1 MEFTYDDT
9 QTIRV
14 SELKLLTLDEAQKII
29 AQVNNP
35 TQALEMAKIHS
46 DEAIDWVL
54 SVITECNRI
63 HNNLKGEHNDQ
74 TS

>member
-35 TQALEMAKIHS
+35 TQALEMANIHS
-46 DEAIDWVL
+46 QEASDWVL
-54 SVITECNRI
+54 EVIKACNAV
-63 HNNLKGEHNDQ
+63 HANLKASQNG
-74 TS
+74 

>member
-14 SELKLLTLDEAQKII
+14 SELKLLTLKEAQLII

-35 TQALEMAKIHS
+35 TQALEMAKVHS
-46 DEAIDWVL
+46 QEATDWVL
-54 SVITECNRI
+54 NVIKECNKI
-63 HNNLKGEHNDQ
+63 HSKLKGE
-74 TS
+74 SYG

>member
-1 MEFTYDDT
+1 MVFTYDDT

-35 TQALEMAKIHS
+35 SQAFEMAKIHS
-46 DEAIDWVL
+46 NEATEWVL
-54 SVITECNRI
+54 SVIKECNKI
-63 HNNLKGEHNDQ
+63 HNNLKGSKDD
-74 TS
+74 

>member
-14 SELKLLTLDEAQKII
+14 AELKLLSLEEAQRII

-35 TQALEMAKIHS
+35 SQALEMAKIHS
-46 DEAIDWVL
+46 DEATQWVIK
-54 SVITECNRI
+54 VIEACNAI
-63 HNNLKGEHNDQ
+63 HNTKGK
-74 TS
+74 

>member
-35 TQALEMAKIHS
+35 TQAFEMAKIHS
-46 DEAIDWVL
+46 QEAVDWFLNV
-54 SVITECNRI
+54 VKACNEI
-63 HNNLKGEHNDQ
+63 HAKLKEKSNG
-74 TS
+74 

>member
-14 SELKLLTLDEAQKII
+14 AELKLLSLEEAQRII

-35 TQALEMAKIHS
+35 SQALEMAKIHS
-46 DEAIDWVL
+46 DEASQWVI
-54 SVITECNRI
+54 SVIEACNAI
-63 HNNLKGEHNDQ
+63 HNKKGN
-74 TS
+74 

>member
-29 AQVNNP
+29 AQVNSP

-46 DEAIDWVL
+46 AEAVDWVAE
-54 SVITECNRI
+54 VIKHCNAI
-63 HNNLKGEHNDQ
+63 HSNLGGQ
-74 TS
+74 S

>member
-9 QTIRV
+9 QTIRI
-14 SELKLLTLDEAQKII
+14 SELKLLTLDEAQEII

-46 DEAIDWVL
+46 QEAVDWVIN
-54 SVITECNRI
+54 VIQACNVI
-63 HNNLKGEHNDQ
+63 HANLKASQNG
-74 TS
+74 

>member
-14 SELKLLTLDEAQKII
+14 SELKLLTLKEAQLII

-46 DEAIDWVL
+46 SECEDWVI
-54 SVITECNRI
+54 SVIKACNEI
-63 HNNLKGEHNDQ
+63 HRKVANA
-74 TS
+74 

>member
-14 SELKLLTLDEAQKII
+14 AELKLLTLNEAQRII

-46 DEAIDWVL
+46 PEAVEWVI
-54 SVITECNRI
+54 SVIEACNAI
-63 HNNLKGEHNDQ
+63 HRKADK
-74 TS
+74 